1 MQGYI
6 PGSLGSSLS
15 AREQQGRA
23 EQVAASIQAKGSL
36 RPPALQ
42 EEACEETYLCDIEL

>member
-23 EQVAASIQAKGSL
+23 EQVAASTQATGIPAATSL
-36 RPPALQ
+36 AGGGMLGDLPV
-42 EEACEETYLCDIEL
+42 